1 MAPQAAV
8 HILVVDDN
16 LAVREAVARS
26 LARRGCRVTTAPD
39 AERAL
44 ELIEDQA
51 FDAVVS
57 DFQMS
62 GQNGLWLWA
71 HAVRTR
77 PELRSR
83 FVLMASEPLPEPRA
97 KAYFLQYARFL
108 AKPFLLDTLWH
119 EVEAIVRRPQAVSPP
134 RRGTT
139 PPPEP
144 QPLPARAPAHPQAL
158 VTQRS

>member
-1 MAPQAAV
+1 MAPAV
-8 HILVVDDN
+8 VAHILVVDDN

-26 LARRGCRVTTAPD
+26 LSRRGCSVTTAPD

-44 ELIEDQA
+44 ALIEDQA

-57 DFQMS
+57 DFQMP

-71 HAVRTR
+71 HAVRAR

-83 FVLMASEPLPEPRA
+83 FVLLASEPLPEPRA
-97 KAYFLQYARFL
+97 KAYFLQYARFI
-108 AKPFLLDTLWH
+108 AKPFLLDALWR
-119 EVEAIVRRPQAVSPP
+119 EVEAIVRPPQAVSPP
-134 RRGTT
+134 RRATT

-144 QPLPARAPAHPQAL
+144 QPLPARAPIRPQAL
-158 VTQRS
+158 VTQGR

>member
-1 MAPQAAV
+1 MTPSVVAR
-8 HILVVDDN
+8 ILVVDDN

-26 LARRGCRVTTAPD
+26 LSRRGCGVTTAPD

-57 DFQMS
+57 DFQMT
-62 GQNGLWLWA
+62 GHDGLWLWKQA
-71 HAVRTR
+71 ARTR

-83 FVLMASEPLPEPRA
+83 FVLLASEPFPEPRA

-119 EVEAIVRRPQAVSPP
+119 EVEAIVRRPPTSAPHSAGV
-134 RRGTT
+134 T
-139 PPPEP
+139 PPPSNSRSG
-144 QPLPARAPAHPQAL
+144 RAPILAP
-158 VTQRS
+158 R